1 MDLEDPL
8 QNDEIKAA
16 IYGLPSGKSP
26 GPNGLPVEFFRK
38 LSVTEPSPL
47 LMDMYLES
55 LEVGYLPH
63 TLLSSFCTHQYNL
76 TISPFMGY
84 QTGVPLV
91 TLAF

>member
-16 IYGLPSGKSP
+16 IYGLPSGKPP

-38 LSVTEPSPL
+38 LSKEPSPL

-63 TLLSSFCTHQYNL
+63 THFCL
-76 TISPFMGY
+76 AS
-84 QTGVPLV
+84 VP
-91 TLAF
+91 TNII